1 MDTGQLEGAIAQA
14 VAGLAGPDEARLAA
28 LLARLEQVPAP
39 RPAPR
44 RSFWPWLLLAAAG
57 AAAAGAGYWYVQHV
71 GQSVPPERH
80 EVGEAQSVLQAPAP
94 GEHAGYPT
102 PAAPVPPDEDA
113 APAQNTT
120 IIYRQ

>member
-1 MDTGQLEGAIAQA
+1 MDTGQLEKAIAQA

-28 LLARLEQVPAP
+28 LLARLEQVPVS
-39 RPAPR
+39 RPEPR

-57 AAAAGAGYWYVQHV
+57 AAAAGAGYWYAQHA
-71 GQSVPPERH
+71 GSSVPADVR
-80 EVGEAQSVLQAPAP
+80 EAVVPQSGPQVPAASESAGVAAPAMP
-94 GEHAGYPT
+94 E
-102 PAAPVPPDEDA
+102 DDA